1 MHRAILRRLRHLR
14 ETSDRLTSGLRAL
27 GKRVLTASLLSMKRQ
42 PARERLTE
50 ELVGSV
56 ESRVRQKIFIGS
68 FHKSGSWL
76 MDEIW
81 TRAAERLDLKL
92 WPMPDQSVREPDH
105 WDVCFHW
112 HSDFGDAPAG
122 VKHKG
127 ILVIRDPRDVIISG
141 AHYHCKAD
149 ESWLHTPDVRLSRGL
164 APRLDGMTYQQKIN
178 SLPSTEERLLFE
190 LENAGRIT
198 VQEMLTAITKY
209 PSFRIVKFE
218 NLITDY
224 DLMEYHKLFSFLGFR
239 GADIPALLSI
249 AFENSI
255 FSGNL
260 PKSGH
265 VRSARPAQW
274 KTDFSPRV
282 LAAFEA
288 AFGDAPRRL
297 GYEP

>member
-1 MHRAILRRLRHLR
+1 MREPKGNPETHSVHRTIWRRLRHLR
-14 ETSDRLTSGLRAL
+14 ETGDRPVS
-27 GKRVLTASLLSMKRQ
+27 S
-42 PARERLTE
+42 ERLTE

-68 FHKSGSWL
+68 FHKSGSVL
-76 MDEIW
+76 MADIW

-92 WPMPDQSVREPDH
+92 WPMHDQSVREPDH

-112 HSDFGDAPAG
+112 QSDFGDAPAG

-141 AHYHCKAD
+141 AHYHCKAA
-149 ESWLHTPDVRLSRGL
+149 ESWLHTPDERLG
-164 APRLDGMTYQQKIN
+164 GMTYQQKIN
-178 SLPSTEERLLFE
+178 SLPSTEDRLLFE
-190 LENAGRIT
+190 LEHAGGET
-198 VQEMLTAITKY
+198 VQEMLAAIKKY

-224 DLMEYHKLFSFLGFR
+224 DLMEFHKLFSFLGFR

-255 FSGNL
+255 FSGNV

-265 VRSARPAQW
+265 VRSGRPGQW